1 VVPFASCS
9 TWSFVL
15 KGKRLAQKASVALG
29 DTPIA
34 VLMKKK
40 PFKSCRLV
48 CLILQVWSERR
59 GDEVWSAAGVF
70 VVGTEKEHVCHIEG

>member
-1 VVPFASCS
+1 
-9 TWSFVL
+9 
-15 KGKRLAQKASVALG
+15 
-29 DTPIA
+29 
-34 VLMKKK
+34 LMKKK